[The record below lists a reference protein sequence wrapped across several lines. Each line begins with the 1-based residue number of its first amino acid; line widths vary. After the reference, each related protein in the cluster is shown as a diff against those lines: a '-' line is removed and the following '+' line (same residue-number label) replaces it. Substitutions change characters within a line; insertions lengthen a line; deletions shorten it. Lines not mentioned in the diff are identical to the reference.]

1 MCVCVCTHGVHAR
14 LCVYVY
20 VIVAWPIGGIVNSKK
35 LCFTNNM
42 VYGNFWNCLVKEYV
56 LFF

>member
-20 VIVAWPIGGIVNSKK
+20 VIVAWPIGGILSIQKN
-35 LCFTNNM
+35 
-42 VYGNFWNCLVKEYV
+42 YV
-56 LFF
+56 LQIIWFTVIFGIAW